1 MKDNIQFVQAKK
13 ALQNIQREKIRKT
26 ILATI
31 AKHKYKLQDITYVFV
46 SDDELLEINK
56 EHLNHD
62 YYTDIITFDLS
73 EEKKIVSSEIYISID
88 RVRDNAI
95 KMKTSIK
102 NEMLR
107 VMFHGV
113 LHLCGY
119 KDKTQSEEK
128 LMRKLE
134 DECLTLYSQ
143 IK

>member
-13 ALQNIQREKIRKT
+13 ALQNIQREKVRKI

-31 AKHKYKLQDITYVFV
+31 SKHKYKLQDITYVFV

-73 EEKKIVSSEIYISID
+73 EETKVISSEIYISID
-88 RVRDNAI
+88 RVRDNAR
-95 KMKTSIK
+95 KMNTSIK

-107 VMFHGV
+107 VLFHGV

>member
-13 ALQNIQREKIRKT
+13 ALQNINREKIRKT

-56 EHLNHD
+56 AHLNHD

-73 EEKKIVSSEIYISID
+73 EVKKMISSEIYISID